1 MASKLTAEQQRR
13 VDEILQFQRTV
24 EHVAKLVAEL
34 EGNRAAKSSFI
45 DNLCETIAREL
56 SQMRQ
61 RALTAN
67 IGTLGDV
74 AGAMSVMAGRGGGIF
89 MKIRGLNDGL
99 TSLRMQLDETLT
111 VEETVRLFRS
121 FYRRS
126 HTVDEVLGLVELGEK
141 RGAWVGKLSGGQKQ
155 RLAVAC
161 ALVSRPELLFLDEP
175 TTGLDPQSRRQL
187 WDVIGRF
194 RAAGGT
200 VLLTTHY
207 MEEAERL
214 CDRVAIMD
222 HGKVIALGT
231 PRSLIASLGAE
242 HVVEF
247 ALADGATRAPSPSE
261 LAALPGVRA
270 VRPALRRTAL
280 TVAEVHRAVPA
291 LLGLLERR
299 GAELSLLATHHATL
313 ETSSCRSPAGSCA
326 MRDHPLV
333 QLTLARMREFYREP
347 EAIFWV
353 FGFPLV
359 LAFALGVAF
368 RNRGPGELKVGVLRA
383 PGDSAVAAAL
393 DRAPA
398 LAATVLDSSDARIAL
413 RTGRVALLV
422 GPGAPLVSRDD
433 STRTESRL
441 ARLEAD
447 AALQRARGRADAAS
461 VRDERITEPGARY
474 IDFLIPGLLGMNLMG
489 SGLWGVGF
497 SVVQARTKKLLK
509 RLMATPMRRG
519 HYLLSFILSRLLFLF
534 LEIAALV
541 GFGWVMFGVGVR
553 GSYGAL
559 ALITV
564 LGALS
569 FAGLGLLVAS
579 RARTIEAVSG
589 LMNLVML
596 PMWILS
602 GTFFSYAR
610 FPDAMQPLV
619 KALPLTALNDAL
631 RAVMIDGSRLGDLGA
646 PLGIVTAWGF
656 VSFVVALQIFRW
668 R

>member
-1 MASKLTAEQQRR
+1 M
-13 VDEILQFQRTV
+13 V
-24 EHVAKLVAEL
+24 
-34 EGNRAAKSSFI
+34 
-45 DNLCETIAREL
+45 
-56 SQMRQ
+56 
-61 RALTAN
+61 
-67 IGTLGDV
+67 
-74 AGAMSVMAGRGGGIF
+74 
-89 MKIRGLNDGL
+89 
-99 TSLRMQLDETLT
+99 
-111 VEETVRLFRS
+111 
-121 FYRRS
+121 
-126 HTVDEVLGLVELGEK
+126 
-141 RGAWVGKLSGGQKQ
+141 
-155 RLAVAC
+155 
-161 ALVSRPELLFLDEP
+161 
-175 TTGLDPQSRRQL
+175 
-187 WDVIGRF
+187 
-194 RAAGGT
+194 
-200 VLLTTHY
+200 
-207 MEEAERL
+207 
-214 CDRVAIMD
+214 
-222 HGKVIALGT
+222 
-231 PRSLIASLGAE
+231 
-242 HVVEF
+242 
-247 ALADGATRAPSPSE
+247 
-261 LAALPGVRA
+261 
-270 VRPALRRTAL
+270 
-280 TVAEVHRAVPA
+280 
-291 LLGLLERR
+291 
-299 GAELSLLATHHATL
+299 
-313 ETSSCRSPAGSCA
+313 
-326 MRDHPLV
+326 DHPLV

-359 LAFALGVAF
+359 LAFALGIAF
-368 RNRGPGELKVGVLRA
+368 RNRGPGELKIGVLRA
-383 PGDSAVAAAL
+383 PGDSAIAGAL
-393 DRAPA
+393 DRGSG
-398 LAATVLDSSDARIAL
+398 LAAAVLDSSEARIAL
-413 RTGRVALLV
+413 RTGRIALLV
-422 GPGAPLVSRDD
+422 VPGEPLVYRYD

-541 GFGWVMFGVGVR
+541 GFGWLMFGVGVR

-610 FPDAMQPLV
+610 FPDAMQPFV

-631 RAVMIDGSRLGDLGA
+631 RAVMIDGTGVIRLGVPLAIVAGWGA
-646 PLGIVTAWGF
+646 
-656 VSFVVALQIFRW
+656 VSFGVALKIFRW